1 MRYHCAFAHEG
12 GGLLALFKTK
22 TDPKVVPAQLKIPD
36 HIAIIMDGNGRWA
49 KKRMM
54 PRIAGH
60 KTGMNT
66 VKRIATAA
74 SDLGVKV
81 LTLYAFSTENWSRPN
96 DEVNFLMQLPI
107 DFFSDFVPD
116 LIKNNIRV
124 EVMGNITQLPEGT
137 QRAVQNAITQTAGG
151 TGMVLNFALNYGG
164 QIEIVD
170 AAKQLA
176 QQVSAGDL
184 DPADITPENFSAA
197 LQTAALGALA
207 APDLLIRTS
216 GELRLSNFMPYQ
228 AAYAE
233 LYFTDVLWPDY
244 TADDLL
250 EAIASFT
257 RRDRRFGGLNETY
270 ESES

>member
-1 MRYHCAFAHEG
+1 M
-12 GGLLALFKTK
+12 ALFK
-22 TDPKVVPAQLKIPD
+22 PKPNVSVANAQLKIPD

-49 KKRMM
+49 KRRLM
-54 PRIAGH
+54 PRAAGH

-66 VKRIATAA
+66 VKKIATAA

-96 DEVNFLMQLPI
+96 DEVNFLMQLPV
-107 DFFSDFVPD
+107 DFFSEFVPD

-124 EVMGNITQLPEGT
+124 QIIGNIDGLPQST
-137 QRAVQNAITQTAGG
+137 RKAVQNAIVQTAQGS
-151 TGMVLNFALNYGG
+151 GMILNFALNYGG
-164 QIEIVD
+164 QIEIVE
-170 AAKQLA
+170 ATKKLA
-176 QQVSAGDL
+176 QQVADGKISPDDINGDL
-184 DPADITPENFSAA
+184 FSQA
-197 LQTAALGALA
+197 LQTASLGELA
-207 APDLLIRTS
+207 APDLMIRTS

-233 LYFTDVLWPDY
+233 LYFTNVLWPDF

-250 EAIASFT
+250 QAVTAFT
-257 RRDRRFGGLNETY
+257 LRDRRFGGLNDKY